1 MAAVP
6 MSASVSA
13 VPLKTRSRTVRA
25 TVPFSPDVKLSS
37 RRKKKKPANK
47 EPNCCNKCGIVVRG
61 ATRVLCAACEQ
72 STLDVRHKEAQN
84 NQTFEEEKKKYLD
97 EAKLFAVN
105 LAEKFHDDNAERLF
119 CPVFKPPR
127 GSWDGSDQR
136 VRSLL
141 HLLQEAKK
149 LSKQK
154 CYNWEEGA
162 QKTVVAFSV
171 CFNKG
176 YPMHGDHD
184 VFPAPAAH
192 KIVKRVGK
200 SHAVGMGNGQKHS
213 ESFQLFVNEHRP
225 QLRELKLC
233 ERATQKV
240 LFYSNNFL
248 HRYLKTE
255 PSKGRRIQ
263 RTKGKA
269 VLGKLKSLEELAKE
283 KCCRQRCAG
292 LAQRYAT
299 LVSQWRERSQMGQT
313 ENRRVLAEMLTPSGP
328 NSTNCYKFISWVT
341 GCSFTTIAKVSKQ
354 MLATGGDREPPPHK
368 LKKFWDAKNSSQE
381 ESV

>member
-13 VPLKTRSRTVRA
+13 EPLKTRSRTVRA
-25 TVPFSPDVKLSS
+25 AVPFSPDVKLSS

-61 ATRVLCAACEQ
+61 STRVLCPACHQ
-72 STLDVRHKEAQN
+72 SSLDVRHKEAQN

-97 EAKLFAVN
+97 EAKSFAAN
-105 LAEKFHDDNAERLF
+105 LAKKFDDVNAERLF

-127 GSWDGSDQR
+127 GSCACIQKYLSGDGSDQR
-136 VRSLL
+136 VHSLL
-141 HLLQEAKK
+141 QLLQEAKK
-149 LSKQK
+149 LSQQK
-154 CYNWEEGA
+154 CYNWEE
-162 QKTVVAFSV
+162 
-171 CFNKG
+171 
-176 YPMHGDHD
+176 
-184 VFPAPAAH
+184 
-192 KIVKRVGK
+192 VKRVGK

-213 ESFQLFVNEHRP
+213 ESFELFVNEHRP
-225 QLRELKLC
+225 RLREIKLC
-233 ERATQKV
+233 ERATQRV

-269 VLGKLKSLEELAKE
+269 ALGKLKSVEELAEE
-283 KCCRQRCAG
+283 KCCQQRCVG

-381 ESV
+381 ESVQNETL

>member
-13 VPLKTRSRTVRA
+13 EPLKTRSRTVRA

-61 ATRVLCAACEQ
+61 STRVICAACEQ
-72 STLDVRHKEAQN
+72 SSLDVRHKEAQN

-105 LAEKFHDDNAERLF
+105 LAKKFDDVNAERLF

-127 GSWDGSDQR
+127 GSCACIQKYLSGDGSDQR

-141 HLLQEAKK
+141 QLLQEAKK
-149 LSKQK
+149 LSQQK
-154 CYNWEEGA
+154 CYNWEE
-162 QKTVVAFSV
+162 
-171 CFNKG
+171 
-176 YPMHGDHD
+176 
-184 VFPAPAAH
+184 
-192 KIVKRVGK
+192 
-200 SHAVGMGNGQKHS
+200 
-213 ESFQLFVNEHRP
+213 
-225 QLRELKLC
+225 
-233 ERATQKV
+233 
-240 LFYSNNFL
+240 
-248 HRYLKTE
+248 
-255 PSKGRRIQ
+255 KGRRIQ

-283 KCCRQRCAG
+283 KCCQQRCAG